1 MPEPG
6 LLGFQDAGSYSME
19 EIIFFHDEIMYFLVL
34 ITFLVLWVIIR
45 ALISRY
51 YHKYLFEGVLV
62 EMV

>member
-1 MPEPG
+1 
-6 LLGFQDAGSYSME
+6 ME

-34 ITFLVLWVIIR
+34 ITFLVLWVIFR

-62 EMV
+62 ELV